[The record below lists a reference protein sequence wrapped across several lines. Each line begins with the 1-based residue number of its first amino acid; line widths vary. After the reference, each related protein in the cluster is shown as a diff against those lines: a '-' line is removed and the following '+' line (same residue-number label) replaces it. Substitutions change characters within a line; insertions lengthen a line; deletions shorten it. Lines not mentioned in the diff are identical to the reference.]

1 LPIRIYSLAKELQ
14 IDNKKLVD
22 VCTRAGITGK
32 GSALASLTDEEVVR
46 LKAFMA
52 GGKSGKAGKAD
63 GAASVRTVDTGA
75 GRSIRR
81 EDYIAPMGTVAGTKV
96 PLLPTRQDKPP
107 LQRKKPEEAAP
118 LVRPAIVAPLAA
130 GKPAAPLVRPA
141 VVATP
146 GVGEPAAPSVAPAGA
161 VERVPVE
168 PPAPV
173 GPLAPIVPPAVVGP
187 PAVVAASA
195 ALESLKSATA
205 ARDAKSVVKSAAVV
219 GPVPPLSPPP
229 SVGPVPSRMSQRSP
243 TSRPLERLLGKRTQD
258 GGSGEKKPG
267 MKKPAEKSTPAMHL
281 APMPTQSKTI
291 AKNKPKEPAPQKPDL
306 KLPPDAIRAGKA
318 GRTPLSEHLRKH
330 EEKKKRDDLAAKKGP
345 ARLGAPDAGLS
356 GATPLGLG
364 GGKDR
369 PRRSPARPASAAG
382 EREGAGPATL
392 GGREQRQAKRKR
404 STSVKRRGSGEDDDS
419 GSSRRSHLRRAGTNT
434 SAPRKGKVVVVLPCT
449 VRSFAEATG
458 VPAGKILGKLM
469 AMGIMSNIV
478 ASLDAETAEL
488 LAVELGIEADIR
500 REVTLEQ
507 KMLETAD
514 QTDPPESLK
523 FRPPIVTFLG
533 HVDHGKT
540 SLLDRIIG
548 LDVAAHEKGG
558 ITQHIRAYKVDK
570 DGRAVTF
577 VDTPGHE
584 AFTEMRARGANV
596 TDIAVLVVAADDGVM
611 PQTEE
616 AISHARAAGV
626 PIVVALNKIDLPGVN
641 IEHIYQQLAT
651 NELLPSEWGGET
663 EVVKTSA
670 TKNTGMD
677 DLLVT
682 LLTVAELHE
691 YKANPDRPAR
701 GTCLEAE
708 MHEDRGVIAKL
719 IVQSGTL
726 RPGDIIVCGGAY
738 GRVKAMYDTLNPR
751 KKYDEAGPS
760 MPVNVTGLNVAPGA
774 GDRFYVMPDI
784 SEARNLADDRLQTAR
799 QRDLSGSSREHVTLE
814 NLFERLGQMDDLQ
827 TLNII
832 LRADVRGSIEAIRKE
847 LTKLAH
853 PEVQIRIL
861 QATVGGIT
869 EADVHLADASDAV
882 IIGFNV
888 VPDENARVLAES
900 RGVQIRRYDIIYQV
914 TGDLKAALEG
924 MLRPEKHEKELGRA
938 LVQQLFHISRIG
950 TAAGCRVLAGTI
962 TRDSRVRVIRESRV
976 IGDYALDSLRRAKDE
991 AREVREGLE
1000 CGIKLAGYND
1010 IKEGDVLEAYKI
1022 EEVKRTFAESVA
1034 T

>member
-1 LPIRIYSLAKELQ
+1 
-14 IDNKKLVD
+14 
-22 VCTRAGITGK
+22 
-32 GSALASLTDEEVVR
+32 
-46 LKAFMA
+46 M
-52 GGKSGKAGKAD
+52 
-63 GAASVRTVDTGA
+63 
-75 GRSIRR
+75 
-81 EDYIAPMGTVAGTKV
+81 
-96 PLLPTRQDKPP
+96 
-107 LQRKKPEEAAP
+107 
-118 LVRPAIVAPLAA
+118 
-130 GKPAAPLVRPA
+130 
-141 VVATP
+141 
-146 GVGEPAAPSVAPAGA
+146 
-161 VERVPVE
+161 
-168 PPAPV
+168 
-173 GPLAPIVPPAVVGP
+173 
-187 PAVVAASA
+187 
-195 ALESLKSATA
+195 
-205 ARDAKSVVKSAAVV
+205 
-219 GPVPPLSPPP
+219 
-229 SVGPVPSRMSQRSP
+229 
-243 TSRPLERLLGKRTQD
+243 LGKRD
-258 GGSGEKKPG
+258 SKPGEKPAGEKRTG
-267 MKKPAEKSTPAMHL
+267 ERKPAEKASSTMHL
-281 APMPTQSKTI
+281 APMPAPSKTI
-291 AKNKPKEPAPQKPDL
+291 ARNKPKEPTPQKPDI
-306 KLPPDAIRAGKA
+306 KLPPDAIRASKA
-318 GRTPLSEHLRKH
+318 GSKPLSEHLRKH
-330 EEKKKRDDLAAKKGP
+330 EEKKKRDDLAAKKGLPRAGALGIGVGGVPSLDP
-345 ARLGAPDAGLS
+345 A
-356 GATPLGLG
+356 T
-364 GGKDR
+364 GKER
-369 PRRSPARPASAAG
+369 PRRGGAKPAGAEE
-382 EREGAGPATL
+382 EREGAGLATL

-404 STSVKRRGSGEDDDS
+404 STTVKRRGGEDDDS
-419 GSSRRSHLRRAGTNT
+419 SGGSSRRHIRRTGANT
-434 SAPRKGKVVVVLPCT
+434 AAPRKGKIVVDLPCT
-449 VRSFAEATG
+449 IRSFAEVTG
-458 VPAGKILGKLM
+458 IPAGKILGKLM
-469 AMGIMSNIV
+469 KIGVTSNIA

-488 LAVELGIEADIR
+488 LAVELGIEVDIR
-500 REVTLEQ
+500 REVSLEQ
-507 KMLETAD
+507 KVLETAD
-514 QTDPPESLK
+514 QTDSPESLK
-523 FRPPIVTFLG
+523 PRPPIVTFLG

-641 IEHIYQQLAT
+641 IDRLYNQLAE
-651 NELLPSEWGGET
+651 NQLLPSEWGGET

-670 TKNTGMD
+670 TKGTGLD

-719 IVQSGTL
+719 IVQTGTL
-726 RPGDIIVCGGAY
+726 RPGDIVVCGGAY
-738 GRVKAMYDTLNPR
+738 GRVKAMYDTLDPH

-760 MPVNVTGLNVAPGA
+760 MPVNVTGLSVAPGA
-774 GDRFYVMPDI
+774 GDRFYVLPEI
-784 SEARNLADDRLQTAR
+784 SEARALADQRLQTAR
-799 QRDLSGSSREHVTLE
+799 QRDLTGSSREHVTLE
-814 NLFERLGQMDDLQ
+814 NLFERLGQMDDVQ

-847 LTKLAH
+847 LGKLAH

-888 VPDENARVLAES
+888 VPDEKARVLAES
-900 RGVQIRRYDIIYQV
+900 RGVQVRRYDIIYQV
-914 TGDLKAALEG
+914 TGDLQAALEG

-938 LVQQLFHISRIG
+938 LVQQLFHISRVG

-962 TRDSRVRVIRESRV
+962 TRDSRVRVIRENRV
-976 IGDYALDSLRRAKDE
+976 IGDYALDSLRREKDD

-1000 CGIKLAGYND
+1000 CGIKLAGFND
-1010 IKEGDVLEAYKI
+1010 IKEGDVLEAYRI
-1022 EEVKRTFAESVA
+1022 EEVKRTFAESAA

>member
-1 LPIRIYSLAKELQ
+1 LPL
-14 IDNKKLVD
+14 D
-22 VCTRAGITGK
+22 
-32 GSALASLTDEEVVR
+32 SA
-46 LKAFMA
+46 
-52 GGKSGKAGKAD
+52 
-63 GAASVRTVDTGA
+63 
-75 GRSIRR
+75 
-81 EDYIAPMGTVAGTKV
+81 
-96 PLLPTRQDKPP
+96 
-107 LQRKKPEEAAP
+107 
-118 LVRPAIVAPLAA
+118 
-130 GKPAAPLVRPA
+130 
-141 VVATP
+141 
-146 GVGEPAAPSVAPAGA
+146 
-161 VERVPVE
+161 
-168 PPAPV
+168 
-173 GPLAPIVPPAVVGP
+173 
-187 PAVVAASA
+187 
-195 ALESLKSATA
+195 
-205 ARDAKSVVKSAAVV
+205 
-219 GPVPPLSPPP
+219 
-229 SVGPVPSRMSQRSP
+229 
-243 TSRPLERLLGKRTQD
+243 
-258 GGSGEKKPG
+258 
-267 MKKPAEKSTPAMHL
+267 
-281 APMPTQSKTI
+281 
-291 AKNKPKEPAPQKPDL
+291 
-306 KLPPDAIRAGKA
+306 
-318 GRTPLSEHLRKH
+318 
-330 EEKKKRDDLAAKKGP
+330 
-345 ARLGAPDAGLS
+345 
-356 GATPLGLG
+356 

-369 PRRSPARPASAAG
+369 PRRGVAKPATG
-382 EREGAGPATL
+382 EEEREGAGLATL

-404 STSVKRRGSGEDDDS
+404 STTVKRRGSGEDDDS
-419 GSSRRSHLRRAGTNT
+419 SGGSRRSRNLRRTGTNT
-434 SAPRKGKVVVVLPCT
+434 AAPRKGKIVVELPCT
-449 VRSFAEATG
+449 IRAFAEVTG
-458 VPAGKILGKLM
+458 IPAGKILGKLM
-469 AMGIMSNIV
+469 ALGVVSNIA

-488 LAVELGIEADIR
+488 LAVELGLEVDIR
-500 REVTLEQ
+500 REVSLEQ
-507 KMLETAD
+507 KVLETAD
-514 QTDPPESLK
+514 QTDPPEALRL
-523 FRPPIVTFLG
+523 RPPIVTFLG

-626 PIVVALNKIDLPGVN
+626 PIVVALNKIDLPGLNV
-641 IEHIYQQLAT
+641 ERVFGQLAE
-651 NELLPSEWGGET
+651 NQLLPSQWGGET
-663 EVVKTSA
+663 EVVMTSA
-670 TKNTGMD
+670 TKGTGLD
-677 DLLVT
+677 DLIVT
-682 LLTVAELHE
+682 LLTVAELRE
-691 YKANPDRPAR
+691 YKSNPDRPAR

-719 IVQSGTL
+719 LVQNGTL

-738 GRVKAMYDTLNPR
+738 GRVKAMVDTLDPHR
-751 KKYDEAGPS
+751 KYDEAGPS
-760 MPVNVTGLNVAPGA
+760 TPVNVTGLNVAPGA
-774 GDRFYVMPDI
+774 GDRFYVLPDI
-784 SEARNLADDRLQTAR
+784 SEARALADQRLQTAR
-799 QRDLSGSSREHVTLE
+799 QRDLSGGPDHVTLE
-814 NLFERLGQMDDLQ
+814 NLFERLSEMDDVQ

-847 LTKLAH
+847 IGKLAH
-853 PEVQIRIL
+853 PEVQGRIL

-938 LVQQLFHISRIG
+938 LVQQLFHISRVG

-962 TRDSRVRVIRESRV
+962 TRDSRVRVIRENRV
-976 IGDYALDSLRRAKDE
+976 IGDYAVDSLRREKDD

-1022 EEVKRTFAESVA
+1022 EEVKRTFAESAA

>member
-1 LPIRIYSLAKELQ
+1 LPIRIYALAKELQ

-32 GSALASLTDEEVVR
+32 GSALASLTDEEIVR

-52 GGKSGKAGKAD
+52 GGKSGKGGKAG
-63 GAASVRTVDTGA
+63 GATPAKLADAET

-81 EDYIAPMGTVAGTKV
+81 EDYIAPMGAVAGTKV
-96 PLLPTRQDKPP
+96 PLLPPRQDKPP
-107 LQRKKPEEAAP
+107 LQRKKPEEIAPPIRPAVIVPLGAGESAVP
-118 LVRPAIVAPLAA
+118 LVRPTVVVPLGADKPASSLVPPITLAGTVEQAPVDLVAPVPTSVAPESL
-130 GKPAAPLVRPA
+130 KPAA
-141 VVATP
+141 
-146 GVGEPAAPSVAPAGA
+146 AAQDTKVSMK
-161 VERVPVE
+161 
-168 PPAPV
+168 
-173 GPLAPIVPPAVVGP
+173 PPAVVGP
-187 PAVVAASA
+187 VLPIPPRAS
-195 ALESLKSATA
+195 
-205 ARDAKSVVKSAAVV
+205 V
-219 GPVPPLSPPP
+219 GPVPP
-229 SVGPVPSRMSQRSP
+229 RMSQRTP
-243 TSRPLERLLGKRTQD
+243 ASRPLERLLGKRTQD
-258 GGSGEKKPG
+258 SKPGVKSPGEKSSP
-267 MKKPAEKSTPAMHL
+267 TMHL
-281 APMPTQSKTI
+281 APMPVQSKTI
-291 AKNKPKEPAPQKPDL
+291 AKNKPKEPAPQKPDI
-306 KLPPDAIRAGKA
+306 KLPPDAIRASKA

-330 EEKKKRDDLAAKKGP
+330 EEKKSRDDLAAKKGP
-345 ARLGAPDAGLS
+345 SRLGAPEAGQGG
-356 GATPLGLG
+356 GAAPLGLA

-369 PRRSPARPASAAG
+369 PRRAPARPAAASG
-382 EREGAGPATL
+382 EREGTGPATL

-404 STSVKRRGSGEDDDS
+404 STTVKRRGSGEDEDS
-419 GSSRRSHLRRAGTNT
+419 GSSRRGYVRRSGTNT

-449 VRSFAEATG
+449 VRSFAEVTG

-469 AMGIMSNIV
+469 AMGILSNIV

-514 QTDPPESLK
+514 QIDSPESLK

-719 IVQSGTL
+719 IVQNGTL
-726 RPGDIIVCGGAY
+726 RPGDIVVCGGAY
-738 GRVKAMYDTLNPR
+738 GRVKAMYDTLDPR
-751 KKYDEAGPS
+751 TKYNEAGPS

-784 SEARNLADDRLQTAR
+784 SEARALADDRLQIAR

-914 TGDLKAALEG
+914 TGDLKAAMEG

-1010 IKEGDVLEAYKI
+1010 IKEGDVLEAYRI
-1022 EEVKRTFAESVA
+1022 EEVKRTFAESAA

>member
-1 LPIRIYSLAKELQ
+1 LPIRIYALAKELQ

-22 VCTRAGITGK
+22 ICTRAGITGK

-46 LKAFMA
+46 LKTFMA
-52 GGKSGKAGKAD
+52 GGKSGKAGAPRTTD
-63 GAASVRTVDTGA
+63 AGAAGA
-75 GRSIRR
+75 GRSFRR
-81 EDYIAPMGTVAGTKV
+81 EDYIAPTGTATGSKV
-96 PLLPTRQDKPP
+96 PVLPAKQDKAPRAAEGS
-107 LQRKKPEEAAP
+107 RKKLEEAA
-118 LVRPAIVAPLAA
+118 APDRLAA
-130 GKPAAPLVRPA
+130 GAGEPSAQSIALAATIEQAPAAAGAVATAQAGLKPAAAQGTKAAVKSPA
-141 VVATP
+141 AE
-146 GVGEPAAPSVAPAGA
+146 EPAPPDS
-161 VERVPVE
+161 
-168 PPAPV
+168 PPA
-173 GPLAPIVPPAVVGP
+173 
-187 PAVVAASA
+187 SA
-195 ALESLKSATA
+195 
-205 ARDAKSVVKSAAVV
+205 
-219 GPVPPLSPPP
+219 GPVPPMAPQRPPAP
-229 SVGPVPSRMSQRSP
+229 SM
-243 TSRPLERLLGKRTQD
+243 SRPLERMLGKRTQD
-258 GGSGEKKPG
+258 NKPGEKKPG
-267 MKKPAEKSTPAMHL
+267 ERRSAEKTAPAMHL
-281 APMPTQSKTI
+281 APMPAQSKTI
-291 AKNKPKEPAPQKPDL
+291 AKNRPKEPTPQKPDI
-306 KLPPDAIRAGKA
+306 KLPPDAIRASKA
-318 GRTPLSEHLRKH
+318 GSKPLSEHLRKH
-330 EEKKKRDDLAAKKGP
+330 EEKKKRDDLAAKKGLP
-345 ARLGAPDAGLS
+345 RSGSAES
-356 GATPLGLG
+356 GAGVIPPMGLA

-369 PRRSPARPASAAG
+369 PRRAPGKPVAADEEG
-382 EREGAGPATL
+382 ERPGVATL
-392 GGREQRQAKRKR
+392 GGREQRQLKRKR
-404 STSVKRRGSGEDDDS
+404 STTAKRRGSGEDEEGGS
-419 GSSRRSHLRRAGTNT
+419 GSSRRTHIRRTGANT
-434 SAPRKGKVVVVLPCT
+434 AAPRKGKVVVELPCN

-458 VPAGKILGKLM
+458 IPAGKILGKLM
-469 AMGIMSNIV
+469 SLGIMSNIA

-488 LAVELGIEADIR
+488 LAVELGLEVDIR
-500 REVTLEQ
+500 REVSLEQ
-507 KMLETAD
+507 KVLETAD
-514 QTDPPESLK
+514 QTDPPEALRL
-523 FRPPIVTFLG
+523 RPPIVTFLG

-626 PIVVALNKIDLPGVN
+626 PIVVALNKIDLPGLNV
-641 IEHIYQQLAT
+641 ERVFGQLAE
-651 NELLPSEWGGET
+651 NQLLPSQWGGET
-663 EVVKTSA
+663 EVVMTSA
-670 TKNTGMD
+670 TKGTGLD
-677 DLLVT
+677 DLIVT
-682 LLTVAELHE
+682 LLTVAELRE
-691 YKANPDRPAR
+691 YKSNPDRPAR

-719 IVQSGTL
+719 LVQNGTL

-738 GRVKAMYDTLNPR
+738 GRVKAMVDTLDPHR
-751 KKYDEAGPS
+751 KYDEAGPS
-760 MPVNVTGLNVAPGA
+760 TPVNVTGLNVAPGA
-774 GDRFYVMPDI
+774 GDRFYVLPDI
-784 SEARNLADDRLQTAR
+784 SEARALADQRLQTAR
-799 QRDLSGSSREHVTLE
+799 QRDLSGGPDHVTLE
-814 NLFERLGQMDDLQ
+814 NLFERLSEMDDVQ

-847 LTKLAH
+847 IGKLAH
-853 PEVQIRIL
+853 PEVQVRIL

-962 TRDSRVRVIRESRV
+962 TRDSRVRVIRENRV
-976 IGDYALDSLRRAKDE
+976 IGDYAVDSLRREKDD

-1022 EEVKRTFAESVA
+1022 EEVKRTFAESAA